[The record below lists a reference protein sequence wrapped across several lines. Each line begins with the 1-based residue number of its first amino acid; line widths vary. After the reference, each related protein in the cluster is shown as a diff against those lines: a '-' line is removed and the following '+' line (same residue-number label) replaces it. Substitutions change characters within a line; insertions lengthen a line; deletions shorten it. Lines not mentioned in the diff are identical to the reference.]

1 MKTYFSNTFNSV
13 YTRTINITR
22 SETYAKWCVILRTQ
36 YKQLLSSFNF
46 TLSELDLIN
55 QINVAK
61 IYTCLFVRISKFKIK
76 LNASILL
83 SIQRNKLYKR
93 QQYVYTFWTYICLG
107 HKISLIAN
115 VSNDN
120 YKLNVGD
127 VWRNSVNSV

>member
-93 QQYVYTFWTYICLG
+93 QQYVYAFWTYICLG

-127 VWRNSVNSV
+127 VWRNSVNSI